1 MRLRG
6 LLKALRRGRIKDL
19 KAQDN
24 WRKRG
29 SATFVKARGILL
41 HHTASSRQG
50 GDLAS
55 LGTVVNGRPD
65 LPGPLCHILIGRSG
79 QVRIIA
85 SGRANHAGYG
95 GPFGWVPENLGNSF
109 LIGIEIEN
117 NGVGEPYSEEQMDAV
132 LEVCVALLKRY
143 RGRLVR
149 RKPRKAASKVKGHK
163 EWTYRKIDPS
173 FSMDRFRDELTER
186 LRKG

>member
-1 MRLRG
+1 MRLKS
-6 LLKALRRGRIKDL
+6 LLKALRAGRIKDL
-19 KAQDN
+19 KAQDG

-29 SATFVKARGILL
+29 SATFVLARGILL

-65 LPGPLCHILIGRSG
+65 LPGPLCHILVGRDG
-79 QVRIIA
+79 QVRVIA

-95 GPFGWVPENLGNSF
+95 GPFGWVPTNLGNSY

-117 NGVGEPYSEEQMDAV
+117 NGVGEPYSEECYNAV

-143 RGRLVR
+143 RGRLAR
-149 RKPRKAASKVKGHK
+149 RKPHRAASKVKGHK
-163 EWTYRKIDPS
+163 EWTSRKIDPS
-173 FSMDRFRDELTER
+173 FSMDKFRERLTER
-186 LRKG
+186 LRER